1 MNFIEKIK
9 GLFIRNK
16 FEKVAT
22 GNAKIDTETTF
33 IERVK
38 AKYLNMFFLKKVA
51 WVIFRLVL
59 LVGISYVIIYP
70 YFSKITT
77 SLMAPED
84 FVDTTV
90 VMIPRNWTM
99 DTYKAIINDNKYFTA
114 MFNTAL
120 LSLMC
125 GVIQTLICSIIGYG
139 FAKFKF
145 KFKGALFLLVIFTMV
160 VPHETLRQA
169 LILRFRYFDLFG
181 YIPQV
186 NSMLFN
192 FFNESGMEGLK
203 ESLINFANSGWIK
216 NIISYSKD
224 VTDATGFMD
233 VYSKLIDKLVPNVLN
248 TYWPMAIL
256 SLTGLAFKNGLYIF
270 MMRQY
275 YNGVPDELEE
285 AAYVDGAGVIKTF
298 VRIIL
303 PMSMTMMVTIFMF
316 SFSWQWMDT
325 FYTEVFMPAS
335 SDNVLLSHIYSTIPK
350 SLDTDY
356 AGQAAYTTA
365 IRNASGILILIPLLI
380 MYLFGQRTL
389 IEGVERSGITG

>member
-1 MNFIEKIK
+1 MSFIEKIK
-9 GLFIRNK
+9 GLFTRSK
-16 FEKVAT
+16 KPEKVAT
-22 GNAKIDTETTF
+22 GNAKIDSETGF
-33 IERVK
+33 WERVK
-38 AKYLNMFFLKKVA
+38 AKYFNMFFVKKLV

-59 LVGISYVIIYP
+59 LIGISYVIIYP
-70 YFSKITT
+70 YFSKVTS
-77 SLMAPED
+77 SLMAAED

-90 VMIPRNWTM
+90 VMIPRNWTL

-114 MFNTAL
+114 LFNTAT
-120 LSLMC
+120 LSLLC
-125 GVIQTLICSIIGYG
+125 GVTQTLICTIVGYG

-145 KFKGALFLLVIFTMV
+145 KFKGLLFLLVIFTMV
-160 VPHETLRQA
+160 VPHETIRQA
-169 LILRFRYFDLFG
+169 MILRFRYFDLIG
-181 YIPQV
+181 IIPQL
-186 NSMLFN
+186 N
-192 FFNESGMEGLK
+192 
-203 ESLINFANSGWIK
+203 GWIFNLFDGESITK
-216 NIISYSKD
+216 ETYQAF
-224 VTDATGFMD
+224 TDFI
-233 VYSKLIDKLVPNVLN
+233 KLIPNTLN

-316 SFSWQWMDT
+316 SFSWQWTDT
-325 FYTEVFMPAS
+325 FYTDVFMPAS
-335 SDNVLLSHIYSTIPK
+335 GGNILLSGITAIPK
-350 SLDTDY
+350 SLNTDY
-356 AGQAAYTTA
+356 AGQVAYETA
-365 IRNASGILILIPLLI
+365 IRNGAGILILIPLLI